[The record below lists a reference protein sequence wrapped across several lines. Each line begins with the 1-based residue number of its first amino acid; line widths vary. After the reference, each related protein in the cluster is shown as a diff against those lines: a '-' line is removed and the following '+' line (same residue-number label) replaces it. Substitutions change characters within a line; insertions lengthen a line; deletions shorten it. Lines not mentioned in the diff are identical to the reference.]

1 MAVRHPRARGQVRFD
16 DISEEEAKAIF
27 RETLAAPVNDDVLI
41 AEKARHNR
49 TKMLTAWRRLV
60 SLLFSL
66 L

>member
-1 MAVRHPRARGQVRFD
+1 MRFD

-27 RETLAAPVNDDVLI
+27 RETLAAPVNDDILI
-41 AEKARHNR
+41 AERTARSR